1 MPLTNSIGNL
11 IRFMIIITLDVMSVG
26 YAETNTPNRDPKI
39 DIKIIPK
46 NIKNIVT
53 IELNII
59 ENNRIKI
66 MVIIDVIINV
76 YRVEA
81 MTIPNKI
88 SFNEIGETKIL
99 SKDFSRVSIGSTT
112 GLIAVA
118 VKKEVMDTIP
128 IKT

>member
-1 MPLTNSIGNL
+1 MPLTNSTGNL
-11 IRFMIIITLDVMSVG
+11 IRFIIIITLEVISVG
-26 YAETNTPNRDPKI
+26 YAATNTPNREPKI
-39 DIKIIPK
+39 DIKTIPK
-46 NIKNIVT
+46 NIKKIVA
-53 IELNII
+53 IELNTI

-66 MVIIDVIINV
+66 MVIIDVIISV

-88 SFNEIGETKIL
+88 SFKVIGEAKIL

-118 VKKEVMDTIP
+118 VKKEVIETIP
-128 IKT
+128 INT